1 MFNDRIVLTPQE
13 ILEKD
18 FKVDTR
24 GYRPQE
30 VDKYLDII
38 IKDYVEFVKIIKEIE
53 SEKKDLIQEN
63 MNLKRELRNAKTNIE
78 IVRNSEKEI
87 TNVDILRRIHNL
99 KKLYMEK
106 MNNILTNAAYFMYV
120 EESPCS
126 HNLR

>member
-87 TNVDILRRIHNL
+87 TNVDILRRISQL
-99 KKLYMEK
+99 EK
-106 MNNILTNAAYFMYV
+106 IIYGKD
-120 EESPCS
+120 E
-126 HNLR
+126 